1 MRNFILIQQHSI
13 FYIRRRDPRSSGPT
27 GPRDPRAGMSR
38 PGPGVPPIPASQ
50 PNVPPPVL
58 PSGGGGLNVPVAA
71 APTAGAIG
79 RALGPGTSDQEKVR
93 LRQKS
98 S

>member
-1 MRNFILIQQHSI
+1 
-13 FYIRRRDPRSSGPT
+13 
-27 GPRDPRAGMSR
+27 MSR

-93 LRQKS
+93 FRQKKLVW
-98 S
+98 